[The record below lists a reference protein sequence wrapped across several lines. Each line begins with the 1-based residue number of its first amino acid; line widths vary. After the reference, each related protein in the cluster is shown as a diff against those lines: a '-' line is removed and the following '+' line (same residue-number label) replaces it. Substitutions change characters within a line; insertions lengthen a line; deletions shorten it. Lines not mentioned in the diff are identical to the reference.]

1 MARPVNESLEYINI
15 DINFFDDIKILFVSE
30 RFAEKGELISIKI
43 LLWIYRQGYYTQWN
57 EEIAMLFAKK
67 NFKNVSFELVND
79 VIGELIKRGF
89 LNEEMFKKFGI
100 LTSNGIQK
108 RWFEVIT
115 KAKRKCSIRPE
126 YNLLIPKIKEE
137 TPAKLELIPSGIEE
151 TPPERV
157 ETTQSKVK
165 ESKENKEY
173 KESWHKDKLDFLN
186 NSIWKENFCIG
197 RHITL
202 ERLEKLQK
210 DFLVDIELKK
220 ETTDNLYRYFTNIF
234 DKKRD
239 FNVDL
244 YSQKQLVQ

>member
-1 MARPVNESLEYINI
+1 MPKKTNYFSHDSNARNDS
-15 DINFFDDIKILFVSE
+15 KILAVRIKYGIEGYGIYFMILERLREESNYMCVKDYNSIAFDLRTDSSKVKSVIEDFGLFIFTDDGKYFYSE
-30 RFAEKGELISIKI
+30 SFMGRMEFKDVKSKKATE
-43 LLWIYRQGYYTQWN
+43 N
-57 EEIAMLFAKK
+57 AKK
-67 NFKNVSFELVND
+67 RWE
-79 VIGELIKRGF
+79 
-89 LNEEMFKKFGI
+89 NEKSMRTHTETDANA
-100 LTSNGIQK
+100 LPTH
-108 RWFEVIT
+108 
-115 KAKRKCSIRPE
+115 PE
-126 YNLLIPKIKEE
+126 
-137 TPAKLELIPSGIEE
+137 TDA
-151 TPPERV
+151 
-157 ETTQSKVK
+157 SKVK